1 MHLSYAVIDLSRLK
15 RNFFN
20 IRKKIKN
27 VKIMAVV
34 KADAYGHGIRET
46 AKFLSSLGNKRP
58 EYFAVA
64 FPDEAVE
71 LRKSGIKEP
80 ILVFEPFIKDQ
91 IEDLFRYN
99 LIATVFAE
107 EHIKILR
114 RGLKSHRKKKI
125 KVHIKINT
133 GMNRLGIDHTKA
145 FEFVKKIHDHIEFDI
160 DGIYTHFANSE
171 ETNKSFPKFQIKR
184 FNSLLKKLEASN
196 IDVGL
201 KHAANSGAILDL
213 PESYYDMVR
222 PGILMYGYYPSLE
235 TSESIKLEP
244 VMSVISRVSS
254 RSEINKGDTVSYGRK
269 YTAKNKTNI
278 ISVPLGYA
286 DGFSRGLSNKSMAI
300 IRGKKYR
307 QIGTVSM
314 DRIMFEIKNDNIK
327 VGDKV
332 IILGDEKKV
341 NITAWDWC
349 GVLNTIPYEI
359 TCGIRKRIKRVYIG
373 S

>member
-1 MHLSYAVIDLSRLK
+1 MHLSYAVIDLSKLK

-20 IRKKIKN
+20 IRKKIKK

-46 AKFLSSLGNKRP
+46 AGFLSSLGDKKP

-71 LRKSGIKEP
+71 LRKAGIKEP
-80 ILVFEPFIKDQ
+80 ILVFEPFTRNQ
-91 IEDLFRYN
+91 VNDLFRYN
-99 LIATVFAE
+99 LIASVFAR
-107 EHIKILR
+107 EHIRILKQ
-114 RGLKSHRKKKI
+114 GQKKFGKKKI

-133 GMNRLGIDHTKA
+133 GMNRLGINHKKA
-145 FEFVKKIHDHIEFDI
+145 FDFIKKIDSDGDFVI

-171 ETNKSFPKFQIKR
+171 ETNKSFPGLQIKS
-184 FNSLLKKLEASN
+184 FNDLLRKLEANN
-196 IDVGL
+196 IKTGL
-201 KHAANSGAILDL
+201 KHTANSGAILDL

-235 TSESIKLEP
+235 TSESIRLEP
-244 VMSVISRVSS
+244 VMSIISKVSS
-254 RSEINKGDTVSYGRK
+254 KTEIQMGDTVSYGRK
-269 YTAKNKTNI
+269 FTAKKKIKI

-286 DGFSRGLSNKSMAI
+286 DGFSRGLSNKSYAI
-300 IRGKKYR
+300 IRGKKYQ

-314 DRIMFEIKNDNIK
+314 DRIMFNINNDNIK

-332 IILGDEKKV
+332 IILGDEKNKK
-341 NITAWDWC
+341 ITAWDWC
-349 GVLNTIPYEI
+349 RTLNTIPYEVMCVI
-359 TCGIRKRIKRVYIG
+359 GKRIERIYKK
-373 S
+373 